1 MGQDVNLARKVAV
14 QNAGC
19 IFAYLCGGHK
29 DNFPIWFRS
38 SFTIYFQYYERL
50 IIIPS
55 KKFFIKKTKK
65 SGFLW
70 KWRVGTLEKHY
81 SHFVYI
87 EAPCRRT

>member
-65 SGFLW
+65 SGFL
-70 KWRVGTLEKHY
+70 
-81 SHFVYI
+81 
-87 EAPCRRT
+87 